1 MTGGTSRGRLRRL
14 LLLAGLA
21 AAVLVLFDAL
31 SGALS
36 LVPAGW
42 LETAVLAVGGPG
54 LVLAAP
60 VALVAAY
67 RFRGRA
73 EVTEGV
79 VEMCADALVADAGYD
94 LTIRFADL
102 DARERVFTA
111 YSGRRRPPGRRVRV
125 MYDARDPSDAR
136 LYAHPVTE
144 VAGAVLMFTVGAA
157 LCFLLWSHHLS
168 G

>member
-1 MTGGTSRGRLRRL
+1 MTGGVFRGRRRRL
-14 LLLAGLA
+14 LLLAALVVA
-21 AAVLVLFDAL
+21 LLVLFDAL

-36 LVPAGW
+36 LVPDGW
-42 LETAVLAVGGPG
+42 LRTAVLVVGGPG

-60 VALVAAY
+60 VSLVAAF

-79 VEMCADALVADAGYD
+79 VETCSDAFDEYD
-94 LTIRFADL
+94 LTIRFTDL

-111 YSGRRRPPGRRVRV
+111 HSNLRRPPGRRVRV

-144 VAGAVLMFTVGAA
+144 IAAAVLMFAMGVVM
-157 LCFLLWSHHLS
+157 CFLLWGGHLS

>member
-1 MTGGTSRGRLRRL
+1 MTGGTFRARLRRV
-14 LLLAGLA
+14 LLLAALA
-21 AAVLVLFDAL
+21 AVLLVLFDA
-31 SGALS
+31 SSDALS
-36 LVPAGW
+36 LLPDGW
-42 LETAVLAVGGPG
+42 PMTAVLVVGGPG

-60 VALVAAY
+60 VSLVAAF

-79 VEMCADALVADAGYD
+79 VEMCSDALVGEAGYD
-94 LTIRFADL
+94 LTIRFTDL

-111 YSGRRRPPGRRVRV
+111 QSNLRRPPGRRVRV

-144 VAGAVLMFTVGAA
+144 VAAAGLMFAMGVVM
-157 LCFLLWSHHLS
+157 CFLLWSGHLS